1 MESIRL
7 PTDEE
12 MGAAYD
18 QGKENPLTQADI
30 EAGLSWLGLE
40 KGHIVEVHSSLS
52 SFGLVEG
59 GPSTVVDALMKVV
72 GKEGALVMS
81 AYPVS
86 KPLPLS
92 EQEKAWGI
100 LAKVRTYGEEYHGPT
115 GMGVI
120 ADEFC
125 RRPGTV
131 LGPNWHRSCAWGW
144 QAAQLSQGYQVLLE
158 MDGWVLLLGVDL
170 TRCSSMHQAE
180 KSPLPPEIARYF
192 ELPAE
197 ISRQY
202 SDDYY
207 LAYGQTPDNAWLKI
221 QATAE
226 RQGLIKIGQIGRAAC
241 RFFKARPVV
250 ELYAEALRTDPW
262 GLYGVIKYNG

>member
-1 MESIRL
+1 MEVPI
-7 PTDEE
+7 TDE
-12 MGAAYD
+12 
-18 QGKENPLTQADI
+18 KLTRADI
-30 EAGLSWLGLE
+30 EAGLSRLGL
-40 KGHIVEVHSSLS
+40 KRGQVVEVHSSLS
-52 SFGLVEG
+52 SLGLVDG
-59 GPSTVVDALMKVV
+59 GSAAVIDALMQVV
-72 GKEGALVMS
+72 GEDGALVMS

-100 LAKVRTYGEEYHGPT
+100 AAKVRTYNVEYRGPT

-131 LGPNWHRSCAWGW
+131 LGPNWHRCCAWGRH
-144 QAAQLSQGYQVLLE
+144 AAQLSQGYHVLLV

-180 KSPLPPEIARYF
+180 KFPLPPEIARDL

-197 ISRQY
+197 IRRQY
-202 SDDYY
+202 PEDYY
-207 LAYGQTPDNAWLKI
+207 LAYGHTSDDAWLKI
-221 QATAE
+221 QAEAE
-226 RQGLIKIGQIGRAAC
+226 RQGLIEIGQIGRATC

-250 ELYAEALRTDPW
+250 DMYAEALRTDPW
-262 GLYGVIKYNG
+262 SLYGINKPDRLPVHASQ